1 MKQATALKVFF
12 DLQESVSR
20 EIGDTFVCD
29 DERGEYLKD
38 LLLVSLDEMPVQ
50 KKKRSVKKK
59 EG

>member
-38 LLLVSLDEMPVQ
+38 LLLVSLDEMPAQ